1 MQWQLA
7 QALEKSGLTVPL
19 QNYPCLLPPADGS
32 IHIASGN
39 SSGDLAVR
47 HKRQLAAAYQSSAAS
62 DSYFVQLPAQSYAEH
77 QGCGFWQ
84 SLVETLQ
91 HHPRRWAACGATLAL
106 LLLIVLCATL
116 IPAAQRRRQ
125 RPQFLAPP
133 AVAGTGASW
142 IDLSVQLNRPA
153 LLSWMAFRQADL
165 NQAVP
170 GMGGRT
176 LLELIQ
182 EEGVQAEAVY
192 AASSAAASLDPG
204 ASPQP
209 GLQQLAVACGW
220 APVGN
225 STVSSKG
232 PAAAR
237 VSLLSASGAS
247 AAACAAASAAASS
260 PGRCA
265 RCPRLDDSTP
275 YTLLLVAAS
284 AGSGAVGSAVHVL
297 NALTGDASVNVN
309 SLDPPYADNAT
320 AASFDLHFKL
330 NSPSGLGWVGGWVCR
345 GLAAAGALG
354 CCAEKRGR
362 SRLQPGACD
371 WAECAPPLP
380 PAPTPCP
387 ASPCRHA
394 ALRRCL

>member
-1 MQWQLA
+1 MRQ
-7 QALEKSGLTVPL
+7 
-19 QNYPCLLPPADGS
+19 
-32 IHIASGN
+32 
-39 SSGDLAVR
+39 
-47 HKRQLAAAYQSSAAS
+47 KRQLAAAHQSAAAAAS
-62 DSYFVQLPAQSYAEH
+62 DSCFVQLPAQSYAEH
-77 QGCGFWQ
+77 RGCGFGQ
-84 SLVETLQ
+84 SLVETVQ

-116 IPAAQRRRQ
+116 VPAAQRRRQ
-125 RPQFLAPP
+125 RPQFLVPP

-142 IDLSVQLNRPA
+142 IDLAVQLDRPA
-153 LLSWMAFRQADL
+153 LVSWMAFRQADI

-170 GMGGRT
+170 GMGGTT

-182 EEGVQAEAVY
+182 EEGVKAVAVY
-192 AASSAAASLDPG
+192 AASSAAASLDTG

-225 STVSSKG
+225 TTDSSRG

-237 VSLLSASGAS
+237 VSLLSAAGAS
-247 AAACAAASAAASS
+247 AAACTAASAAASS

-265 RCPRLDDSTP
+265 RCPRLNDSTP

-284 AGSGAVGSAVHVL
+284 AGSGAVGRAVQVV

-320 AASFDLHFKL
+320 ATSFDLHFKL
-330 NSPSGLGWVGGWVCR
+330 NSPGEQE
-345 GLAAAGALG
+345 LAATWPRQLLRLEIMLATGQKVHPPDPALPPLQAR
-354 CCAEKRGR
+354 CTTR
-362 SRLQPGACD
+362 SPTTACLPLMGPTSWLSAPSPHPAAQWWLPTLQPLWAAWWQTAAWQWQGRGAGS
-371 WAECAPPLP
+371 
-380 PAPTPCP
+380 
-387 ASPCRHA
+387 ASQWTLHV
-394 ALRRCL
+394 